1 MKAHQAAPRM
11 LALALD
17 VGGCDDPLAHDAE
30 LAGARTEPG
39 NEALFRWQVAAIE
52 LFANGCADSIEVHGP
67 RTVANGVPT
76 TRSCYPRD
84 MPPKTM
90 RASFYEGPGRFATGT
105 VAVPA
110 PARGEALLR
119 VRRVGICGTDLH
131 IFQGHLDHRVPRG
144 GVIGHETFAEVVE
157 APKDSGF
164 AAGDRVVVEP
174 VVRCGACRACRM
186 GASYLCYQLKVLGVD
201 LPGGMREYYPVGT
214 EHLLKVPDTLGDD
227 AAAVIE
233 PLAVATHDVT
243 RAGVKRGDR
252 VLVFG
257 GGPIGTLIGLVCR
270 ERGAEVV
277 VAEIN
282 DFRLGLLRTLGLPTL
297 GPGHDPVKFA
307 NEWTEGVGVD
317 VAFEVTGH
325 PAAVR
330 AITDV
335 VRVWG
340 TISIV
345 AIHAEPMAVN
355 LYQMFARE
363 LTMHGSRLYTR
374 GAWEEAIRLAAS
386 GAVPLA
392 PLVSRTIP
400 LEALT
405 EGMQAALG
413 GASVMKVLVEL

>member
-1 MKAHQAAPRM
+1 M
-11 LALALD
+11 L
-17 VGGCDDPLAHDAE
+17 
-30 LAGARTEPG
+30 
-39 NEALFRWQVAAIE
+39 
-52 LFANGCADSIEVHGP
+52 
-67 RTVANGVPT
+67 PT
-76 TRSCYPRD
+76 
-84 MPPKTM
+84 TM
-90 RASFYEGPGRFATGT
+90 RASFYEGPGRFATGS
-105 VAVPA
+105 VPV
-110 PARGEALLR
+110 PSPTHGEALLR

-186 GASYLCYQLKVLGVD
+186 GATYLCYQLKVLGVD
-201 LPGGMREYYPVGT
+201 LPGGMREYYPVT
-214 EHLLKVPDTLGDD
+214 TDHLLKVPDTLSDD

-243 RAGVKRGDR
+243 RAGIKRGDR

-282 DFRLGLLRTLGLPTL
+282 DFRLGLLGTLGLPTL
-297 GPGHDPVKFA
+297 GPGRDPVKFV
-307 NEWTEGVGVD
+307 NDWTDGVGVD

-340 TISIV
+340 TVSIV
-345 AIHAEPMAVN
+345 AIHSEPMAVN

-363 LTMHGSRLYTR
+363 LHMHGARLYAR
-374 GAWEEAIRLAAS
+374 EDWEEAIRLAAG
-386 GAVPLA
+386 GAVPVA
-392 PLVSRTIP
+392 PLVSRKIP
-400 LEALT
+400 LAALQQ
-405 EGMQAALG
+405 GMEEALG
-413 GASVMKVLVEL
+413 GGPVMKVLVDLTT